1 MPFLKEFII
10 NDKTKIKLWKVTI
23 GELNTKELNSDE
35 KKLLKLKKNNIL
47 REQFLA
53 TRKVLALENSD
64 YKISY
69 NNNGKP
75 SLNAKYNISISHS
88 HEIAALVISDNSK
101 IGLDVQLYENKIF
114 NIQDKFLNPTEKLNI
129 GKNPSLK
136 ILTMIWT
143 SKESI
148 YKAVG
153 LKGISFSDNI
163 KIEKVVEEDKIGIG
177 YYING
182 TEKVKF
188 DLKVFYVD
196 EYTICFAYKILNY
209 ERNN

>member
-10 NDKTKIKLWKVTI
+10 NEKTKIKLWKVIT
-23 GELNTKELNSDE
+23 GELNPEELNNDDKE
-35 KKLLKLKKNNIL
+35 LLKLRKSNFL

-53 TRKVLALENSD
+53 IRKILTLENSD
-64 YKISY
+64 YKITY
-69 NNNGKP
+69 NLDGKP
-75 SLNAKYNISISHS
+75 SLNTEYNISISHS
-88 HEIAALVISDNSK
+88 HEIAAIAISDNCK
-101 IGLDVQLYENKIF
+101 IGLDVQLKENKIL
-114 NIQDKFLNPTEKLNI
+114 NIRNKFLHKSEILNI
-129 GKNPSLK
+129 GEDPSID

-153 LKGISFSDNI
+153 LKGTSFSNNI
-163 KIEKVVEEDKIGIG
+163 KIDKVIEKDKTGIG

-188 DLKVFYVD
+188 DLKFFYID
-196 EYTICFAYKILNY
+196 EYIICYAYQNL
-209 ERNN
+209 

>member
-10 NDKTKIKLWKVTI
+10 KEKTKIKLWKVMI

-53 TRKVLALENSD
+53 TRKLLALENSD
-64 YKISY
+64 YKITY
-69 NNNGKP
+69 DINGKP
-75 SLNAKYNISISHS
+75 LLNSIYNISISHS
-88 HEIAALVISDNSK
+88 HEIAAIVISDNSK
-101 IGLDVQLYENKIF
+101 IGLDVQLKESKIF
-114 NIQDKFLNPTEKLNI
+114 NIQNKFLNKYEKSNI
-129 GKNPSLK
+129 GDDPTVD
-136 ILTMIWT
+136 ILTMVWT

-148 YKAVG
+148 YKAIG

-163 KIEKVVEEDKIGIG
+163 KIDKVIEKDKTGIG
-177 YYING
+177 YYVNG

-188 DLKVFYVD
+188 DLKFFYVD
-196 EYTICFAYKILNY
+196 EYTICFAYQNPKL
-209 ERNN
+209 

>member
-1 MPFLKEFII
+1 MPFLKELII
-10 NDKTKIKLWKVTI
+10 NEKTKIKLWKVMI

-35 KKLLKLKKNNIL
+35 KNLLKLKKNNIL

-64 YKISY
+64 YKITY

-75 SLNAKYNISISHS
+75 SLNSKYNISISHS
-88 HEIAALVISDNSK
+88 HQIAAVAISDNSK
-101 IGLDVQLYENKIF
+101 IGLDVQLNENKIF

-129 GKNPSLK
+129 GENPSLK

-153 LKGISFSDNI
+153 LKGILFSDNI

-188 DLKVFYVD
+188 DLKFFYID
-196 EYTICFAYKILNY
+196 EYTICYACQNLKL
-209 ERNN
+209 

>member
-10 NDKTKIKLWKVTI
+10 NDKTKIKLWKVMM

-35 KKLLKLKKNNIL
+35 KNLLKLKKNNIL

-64 YKISY
+64 YKITY

-75 SLNAKYNISISHS
+75 SLNSKYNISISHS
-88 HEIAALVISDNSK
+88 HEIAAVAISDNSK
-101 IGLDVQLYENKIF
+101 IGLDVQLKESKIF
-114 NIQDKFLNPTEKLNI
+114 NIQNKFLNKYEKSNI
-129 GKNPSLK
+129 GDDPTVD
-136 ILTMIWT
+136 ILTMVWT

-153 LKGISFSDNI
+153 LKGISFSKNI
-163 KIEKVVEEDKIGIG
+163 KIDKVIEKDKIGIG

-188 DLKVFYVD
+188 DLKFFYVD
-196 EYTICFAYKILNY
+196 EYTICFAYQNPKL
-209 ERNN
+209 

>member
-10 NDKTKIKLWKVTI
+10 NDKTKIKLWKVII
-23 GELNTKELNSDE
+23 GELNTEELNSDE
-35 KKLLKLKKNNIL
+35 KILLKLKKNNIL

-64 YKISY
+64 YKITY

-75 SLNAKYNISISHS
+75 SLNSKYNISISHS

-101 IGLDVQLYENKIF
+101 IGLDVQLNENKIF
-114 NIQDKFLNPTEKLNI
+114 NIQDKFLNPSEKLNI
-129 GKNPSLK
+129 GENPSLK

-163 KIEKVVEEDKIGIG
+163 KIDKVVEEDKIGIG

-188 DLKVFYVD
+188 DLKFFYVD
-196 EYTICFAYKILNY
+196 EYTICFAYQNPKL
-209 ERNN
+209 

>member
-10 NDKTKIKLWKVTI
+10 NDKTKIKLWKVII
-23 GELNTKELNSDE
+23 GELNTEELNSDE
-35 KKLLKLKKNNIL
+35 KNLLKLKKNNIL

-64 YKISY
+64 YKITY

-75 SLNAKYNISISHS
+75 SLNSKYNISISHS
-88 HEIAALVISDNSK
+88 HQIAAIAISDNSK

-129 GKNPSLK
+129 GENPSLK

-163 KIEKVVEEDKIGIG
+163 KIEKVVEEDKTGIG
-177 YYING
+177 YYTNG
-182 TEKVKF
+182 SEKVKF
-188 DLKVFYVD
+188 DLKFFYID
-196 EYTICFAYKILNY
+196 EYTICYAYQNPKL
-209 ERNN
+209 

>member
-10 NDKTKIKLWKVTI
+10 NDKTKIKLWRVML

-35 KKLLKLKKNNIL
+35 KNLLKLKKNNIL

-53 TRKVLALENSD
+53 TRKVLALENPD
-64 YKISY
+64 YKITY

-75 SLNAKYNISISHS
+75 SLNSKYNISISHS
-88 HEIAALVISDNSK
+88 HEIAAIAISDNSK
-101 IGLDVQLYENKIF
+101 IGLDVQLNENKIF
-114 NIQDKFLNPTEKLNI
+114 NIQDKFLNPSEKLNI
-129 GKNPSLK
+129 GENPSLK

-163 KIEKVVEEDKIGIG
+163 KIEKVVEEDKTGIG
-177 YYING
+177 YYTNG
-182 TEKVKF
+182 SEKVKF
-188 DLKVFYVD
+188 DLKFFYID
-196 EYTICFAYKILNY
+196 EYTICYACQNLKL
-209 ERNN
+209 

>member
-10 NDKTKIKLWKVTI
+10 NDKTKIKLWKVII
-23 GELNTKELNSDE
+23 GELNTEELNSDE
-35 KKLLKLKKNNIL
+35 KNLLKLKKNNIL

-64 YKISY
+64 YKITY

-75 SLNAKYNISISHS
+75 SLNSKYNISISHS
-88 HEIAALVISDNSK
+88 HQIAAVAISDNSK
-101 IGLDVQLYENKIF
+101 IGLDVQLNENKIF

-129 GKNPSLK
+129 GENPSLK

-153 LKGISFSDNI
+153 IKGISFSDNI

-188 DLKVFYVD
+188 DLKFFYVD
-196 EYTICFAYKILNY
+196 EYTICFAYQNPKL
-209 ERNN
+209 

>member
-10 NDKTKIKLWKVTI
+10 NDKTKIKLWKVMI
-23 GELNTKELNSDE
+23 GELNTNELNSDE
-35 KKLLKLKKNNIL
+35 KNLLKLKKNGIL

-53 TRKVLALENSD
+53 TRKVLTLEDTD
-64 YKISY
+64 YKITY

-75 SLNAKYNISISHS
+75 LLNSKYNISISHS
-88 HEIAALVISDNSK
+88 HEIAAVAISDNSK
-101 IGLDVQLYENKIF
+101 IGLDVQLKESKIF
-114 NIQDKFLNPTEKLNI
+114 NIQNKFLNKYEKSNI
-129 GKNPSLK
+129 GDDPTVD
-136 ILTMIWT
+136 ILTMVWT

-153 LKGISFSDNI
+153 LKGISFSKNI
-163 KIEKVVEEDKIGIG
+163 KIDKVIEKDKIGIG

-188 DLKVFYVD
+188 DLKFFYVD
-196 EYTICFAYKILNY
+196 EYTICFAYQNPKL
-209 ERNN
+209 

>member
-10 NDKTKIKLWKVTI
+10 NDKTKIKLWKVMM

-35 KKLLKLKKNNIL
+35 KNLLKLKKNNIL

-64 YKISY
+64 YKINY

-75 SLNAKYNISISHS
+75 SLNSKYNISISHS
-88 HEIAALVISDNSK
+88 HEIAAVAISDNSK
-101 IGLDVQLYENKIF
+101 IGLDVQLKESKIF
-114 NIQDKFLNPTEKLNI
+114 NIQNKFLNKYEKSNI
-129 GKNPSLK
+129 GDDPTVD
-136 ILTMIWT
+136 ILTMVWT

-153 LKGISFSDNI
+153 LKGISFSKNI
-163 KIEKVVEEDKIGIG
+163 KIDKVIEKDKTGIG

-188 DLKVFYVD
+188 DLKFFYVD
-196 EYTICFAYKILNY
+196 EYTICFAYQNPKL
-209 ERNN
+209 

>member
-10 NDKTKIKLWKVTI
+10 NDKTKIKLWKVMI

-35 KKLLKLKKNNIL
+35 KNLLKLKKSNIL
-47 REQFLA
+47 KEQFLA

-64 YKISY
+64 YKITY

-75 SLNAKYNISISHS
+75 SLNSKYNISISHS
-88 HEIAALVISDNSK
+88 HEIAAVAISDNSK
-101 IGLDVQLYENKIF
+101 IGLDVQLKENKIF
-114 NIQDKFLNPTEKLNI
+114 NIQDKFLNPSEKSNI
-129 GKNPSLK
+129 GEDPTFK

-163 KIEKVVEEDKIGIG
+163 KIDKVVEEDKTGIG
-177 YYING
+177 YYTNG

-188 DLKVFYVD
+188 DLKFFYID
-196 EYTICFAYKILNY
+196 EYTICYAYQNPKL
-209 ERNN
+209 

>member
-101 IGLDVQLYENKIF
+101 IGLDVQLNENKIF
-114 NIQDKFLNPTEKLNI
+114 NIQDKFLNPSEKLNI
-129 GKNPSLK
+129 GENPSLK

-163 KIEKVVEEDKIGIG
+163 KIEKVVEEDKTGIG
-177 YYING
+177 YYTNG
-182 TEKVKF
+182 SEKVKF
-188 DLKVFYVD
+188 DLKFFYLD
-196 EYTICFAYKILNY
+196 EYTICYACQNLKL
-209 ERNN
+209 

>member
-10 NDKTKIKLWKVTI
+10 NDKTKIKLWKVII
-23 GELNTKELNSDE
+23 GELNTEELNSDE
-35 KKLLKLKKNNIL
+35 KNLLKLKKNNIL

-53 TRKVLALENSD
+53 TRKVLALENTD
-64 YKISY
+64 YKITY

-75 SLNAKYNISISHS
+75 SLNSKYNISISHS
-88 HEIAALVISDNSK
+88 HQIAAVAISDNSK
-101 IGLDVQLYENKIF
+101 IGLDVQLNENKIF

-129 GKNPSLK
+129 GENPSLK

-163 KIEKVVEEDKIGIG
+163 KIEKVVEEDKIGIA

-188 DLKVFYVD
+188 DLKFFYID
-196 EYTICFAYKILNY
+196 EYTICYACQNLKL
-209 ERNN
+209 

>member
-10 NDKTKIKLWKVTI
+10 NDKTKIKLWKVMI

-35 KKLLKLKKNNIL
+35 KKLLKLKKSNIL

-64 YKISY
+64 YKITY
-69 NNNGKP
+69 DINGKP
-75 SLNAKYNISISHS
+75 LLNSKYNISISHS
-88 HEIAALVISDNSK
+88 HEIAAIAISDNSK
-101 IGLDVQLYENKIF
+101 IGLDVQLNENKIF
-114 NIQDKFLNPTEKLNI
+114 NIQNKFLNKSEKSNI
-129 GKNPSLK
+129 GDDPTVD
-136 ILTMIWT
+136 ILTMVWT

-148 YKAVG
+148 YKAIG
-153 LKGISFSDNI
+153 LKGISFSENI
-163 KIEKVVEEDKIGIG
+163 KIDKVIEKDKTGIG

-188 DLKVFYVD
+188 DLKFFYID
-196 EYTICFAYKILNY
+196 EYTICYAYQNPKL
-209 ERNN
+209 

>member
-10 NDKTKIKLWKVTI
+10 NDKTKIKLWKVII
-23 GELNTKELNSDE
+23 GELNTEELNSDE
-35 KKLLKLKKNNIL
+35 KNLLKLKKNNIL

-64 YKISY
+64 YKITY

-75 SLNAKYNISISHS
+75 SLNSKYNISISHS
-88 HEIAALVISDNSK
+88 HQIAAVAISDNSK
-101 IGLDVQLYENKIF
+101 IGLDVQLNENKIF

-129 GKNPSLK
+129 GENPSLK

-153 LKGISFSDNI
+153 LKGILFSDNI

-188 DLKVFYVD
+188 DLKFFYID
-196 EYTICFAYKILNY
+196 EYTICYACQNLKL
-209 ERNN
+209 

>member
-10 NDKTKIKLWKVTI
+10 NDKTKIKLWKVII
-23 GELNTKELNSDE
+23 GELNTEELNSDE
-35 KKLLKLKKNNIL
+35 KILLKSKKNNIL

-64 YKISY
+64 YKITY

-75 SLNAKYNISISHS
+75 SLNSKYNISISHS
-88 HEIAALVISDNSK
+88 HQIAAVAISDNSK
-101 IGLDVQLYENKIF
+101 IGIDVQLNENKIF

-129 GKNPSLK
+129 GENPSLK

-153 LKGISFSDNI
+153 IKGISFSDNI

-188 DLKVFYVD
+188 DLKFFYVD
-196 EYTICFAYKILNY
+196 EYTICFAYQNPKL
-209 ERNN
+209 

>member
-1 MPFLKEFII
+1 M
-10 NDKTKIKLWKVTI
+10 LWKVII
-23 GELNTKELNSDE
+23 GELNIEEINSDE
-35 KKLLKLKKNNIL
+35 KKLLKLKKNSIL
-47 REQFLA
+47 KEQFLA

-64 YKISY
+64 YKITY

-75 SLNAKYNISISHS
+75 SLNSKYNISISHS

-101 IGLDVQLYENKIF
+101 IGLDVQLNENKIF
-114 NIQDKFLNPTEKLNI
+114 NIQDKFLNPSEKLNI
-129 GKNPSLK
+129 GENPSVK

-163 KIEKVVEEDKIGIG
+163 KIEKVVEEDKTGIG
-177 YYING
+177 YYTNG
-182 TEKVKF
+182 LEKVKF
-188 DLKVFYVD
+188 DLKFFFIE
-196 EYTICFAYKILNY
+196 EYTICYACQNLKL
-209 ERNN
+209 

>member
-10 NDKTKIKLWKVTI
+10 NDKTKIKLWKVMM

-35 KKLLKLKKNNIL
+35 KNLLKLKKNNIL

-64 YKISY
+64 YKINY

-75 SLNAKYNISISHS
+75 SLNSKYNISISHS
-88 HEIAALVISDNSK
+88 HEIAAVAISDNSK
-101 IGLDVQLYENKIF
+101 IGLDVQLKESKIF
-114 NIQDKFLNPTEKLNI
+114 NIQNKFLNKYEKSNI
-129 GKNPSLK
+129 GDDPTVD
-136 ILTMIWT
+136 ILTMVWT

-148 YKAVG
+148 YKAID
-153 LKGISFSDNI
+153 LKGISFSENI
-163 KIEKVVEEDKIGIG
+163 KIDKVIENDKTGIG

-188 DLKVFYVD
+188 DLKFFYVD
-196 EYTICFAYKILNY
+196 EYTICYAYQNPKL
-209 ERNN
+209 

>member
-1 MPFLKEFII
+1 MPFLREFII
-10 NDKTKIKLWKVTI
+10 KDKTKIKLWKVML

-35 KKLLKLKKNNIL
+35 KNLLELKKSNIL

-53 TRKVLALENSD
+53 TRKLLALENSD
-64 YKISY
+64 YKITY
-69 NNNGKP
+69 DINGKP
-75 SLNAKYNISISHS
+75 LLNSIYNISISHS

-101 IGLDVQLYENKIF
+101 IGLDVQLNENKIF
-114 NIQDKFLNPTEKLNI
+114 NIQDKFLNPSEKLNI
-129 GKNPSLK
+129 GENPSLK

-153 LKGISFSDNI
+153 IKGISFSDNI

-188 DLKVFYVD
+188 DLKFFYVD
-196 EYTICFAYKILNY
+196 EYTICFAYQNPKL
-209 ERNN
+209 